1 MHQSRVIYACYFVK
15 SVCMESALERQ
26 AALYSGA
33 RNSINFS
40 FLFGAVDQGNF
51 RAVASKS
58 LMRWKLQ
65 CSVFYAISGRDDLC
79 ACRSMTLT

>member
-33 RNSINFS
+33 RNSIKFFF
-40 FLFGAVDQGNF
+40 FLPLVPWIKVTSEQSPAN
-51 RAVASKS
+51 
-58 LMRWKLQ
+58 L
-65 CSVFYAISGRDDLC
+65 
-79 ACRSMTLT
+79 